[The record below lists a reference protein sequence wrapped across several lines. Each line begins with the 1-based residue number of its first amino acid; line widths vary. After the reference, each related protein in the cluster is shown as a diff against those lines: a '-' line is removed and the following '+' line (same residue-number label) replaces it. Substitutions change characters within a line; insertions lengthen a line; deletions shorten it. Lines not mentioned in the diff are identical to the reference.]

1 MINNTSKIFFAF
13 LFTHLAIWTL
23 APALTNQN
31 LPLDTI
37 EALAWGSNLD
47 WGFNKHPP
55 LSAFAVELFYKIF
68 ENQDW
73 AYYFLSQI
81 AVVTSFFVVWK
92 FSEDFFQN
100 KIHSLITVLLLEG
113 IYFYNYTT
121 PEFNVYV
128 CELPFWTLTV
138 LYCWKGFKDNEA
150 SDWLIFGLFAA
161 LGVLS
166 HYLFIYLLAGM
177 DVFFLYMILKK
188 KINFKCLVSLI
199 PFFLVLLPHLVW
211 LGDNDYITITYGL
224 HRADSIDPNF
234 FRTHLSNPLIFLG
247 KQIGILVPFFIMFL
261 FIASKLK
268 TKFNFKDKKL
278 LFLLTI
284 NIVPIILMFL
294 TSMLMGVKIRTM
306 WMTPFY
312 LFSGVLIIYI
322 FQSQIN
328 LNKLKSFVSV
338 FLILFIFSPFA
349 YAYVSVTQTDKRT
362 DYPGRKIAQLVHQEW
377 KDFIESNKTILYKKI
392 DVVGPEEWFAGNLSY
407 YLGGNIR
414 SKVYMNNFSVNL
426 HNFTFADNEFK
437 WQGGE
442 RNSIL
447 ILKGDGLRK
456 FCDNPKYG
464 IVFNNYLIHKAQ
476 IVDHYVCFFILKSD
490 K

>member
-1 MINNTSKIFFAF
+1 MKNDTSKIFLIF
-13 LFTHLAIWTL
+13 LFAHLVIWTL
-23 APALTNQN
+23 VPTLTNQN

-55 LSAFAVELFYKIF
+55 LSAFAVELFYIIF
-68 ENQDW
+68 GNQDW

-81 AVVTSFFVVWK
+81 LVVTSFFVVWK

-100 KIHSLITVLLLEG
+100 KIHSLIAVLLLEG

-128 CELPFWTLTV
+128 CELPFWALTA
-138 LYCWKGFKDNEA
+138 LYCWKGFKDNET

-199 PFFLVLLPHLVW
+199 PFFLVLLPHLIW
-211 LGDNDYITITYGL
+211 LTENDYTTITYGL
-224 HRADSIDPNF
+224 HRTGTEDQNF
-234 FRTHLSNPLIFLG
+234 LNHLFHPIIFLG
-247 KQIGILVPFFIMFL
+247 KQIGILMPFFLMVVL
-261 FIASKLK
+261 LVSKFKL
-268 TKFNFKDKKL
+268 KFNFKDKKL

-312 LFSGVLIIYI
+312 LFFGVLIIYI

-338 FLILFIFSPFA
+338 FLILFIFSPFT
-349 YAYVSVTQTDKRT
+349 YAYVSITQTDKRT
-362 DYPGRKIAQLVHQEW
+362 DYPGKENAEIIQKWWNNEHGGKIIKVIGNEW
-377 KDFIESNKTILYKKI
+377 E
-392 DVVGPEEWFAGNLSY
+392 AGNLSY
-407 YLGGNIR
+407 HLKDR
-414 SKVYMNNFSVNL
+414 PVWSS
-426 HNFTFADNEFK
+426 EFK
-437 WQGGE
+437 E
-442 RNSIL
+442 LPTTIFICDKKKCSAY
-447 ILKGDGLRK
+447 RK
-456 FCDNPKYG
+456 
-464 IVFNNYLIHKAQ
+464 
-476 IVDHYVCFFILKSD
+476 
-490 K
+490 